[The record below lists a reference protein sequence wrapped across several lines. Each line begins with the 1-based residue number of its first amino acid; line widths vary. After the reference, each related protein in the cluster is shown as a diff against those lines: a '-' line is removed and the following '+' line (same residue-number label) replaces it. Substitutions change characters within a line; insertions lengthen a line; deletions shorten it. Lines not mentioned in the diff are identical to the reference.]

1 MRTHPP
7 IQDAEAEAKL
17 GEAKRLKW
25 EADQAEKSAGAH
37 RTAVDGVVL
46 ELERQRLAL
55 EREKQAISE
64 QQRELVLSVCQ
75 VPCFAWL
82 PCLLG

>member
-1 MRTHPP
+1 MPMRTHPP
-7 IQDAEAEAKL
+7 THPSIQDAEAEAKL

-64 QQRELVLSVCQ
+64 QQRE
-75 VPCFAWL
+75 
-82 PCLLG
+82 